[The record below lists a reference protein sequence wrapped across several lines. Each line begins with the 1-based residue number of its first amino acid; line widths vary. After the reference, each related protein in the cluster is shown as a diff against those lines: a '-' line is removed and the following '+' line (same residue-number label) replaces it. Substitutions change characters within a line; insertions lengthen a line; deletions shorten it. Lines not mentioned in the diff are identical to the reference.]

1 MVVVRE
7 FFVCVWRG
15 PTYRRAA
22 FGPRNRAGRRVGRE
36 SVCRTRSTPSRRHLC
51 ISSRTHESS
60 HSSLPF
66 HLRAFAMQLAP
77 RAIFFVKTQK

>member
-36 SVCRTRSTPSRRHLC
+36 SVCRTRSTPSRRHLGALAAEHTSQV
-51 ISSRTHESS
+51 IALSLSSARICYATRTARKILGDS
-60 HSSLPF
+60 
-66 HLRAFAMQLAP
+66 
-77 RAIFFVKTQK
+77 V